1 MLLCK
6 YVFASTVIYFV
17 SSQNFKLQQTEV
29 YSCKSFRWPQV
40 SAPVV
45 SISLICVCVCMC
57 VCLLLNFDLCVFH
70 FPGWLH
76 FSLLSAGLS
85 MVMILLWSQ
94 MELSKICPRSPTCKY
109 LRMNTHTQALM
120 SAPNRFWQLDVIWF
134 FLLLSHKHT
143 EPLSLSELGVLQP
156 QLARVLPRWLFFY
169 KSHGSISQV

>member
-1 MLLCK
+1 MASSLCACCE
-6 YVFASTVIYFV
+6 Y
-17 SSQNFKLQQTEV
+17 
-29 YSCKSFRWPQV
+29 
-40 SAPVV
+40 
-45 SISLICVCVCMC
+45 LIDMCVCVCMC
-57 VCLLLNFDLCVFH
+57 VCLLLDFDLCVFH
-70 FPGWLH
+70 FLGWLH

-156 QLARVLPRWLFFY
+156 QLARVLGLPRWLFFY

>member
-1 MLLCK
+1 MCTMSITT
-6 YVFASTVIYFV
+6 FSASTVIYFV

-45 SISLICVCVCMC
+45 SISLICVCVY
-57 VCLLLNFDLCVFH
+57 VCVFAIRLW
-70 FPGWLH
+70 FMCFLGWLH

-156 QLARVLPRWLFFY
+156 QLARVLGLPRWLFF
-169 KSHGSISQV
+169 